1 MNSSMIS
8 NSQLKIMNGKN
19 ERTKGRSALEHNSNP
34 VLLGLPEQTTDS
46 RRSIAQL
53 RDSLV
58 FQSALFRSIGV
69 DSREALAERVDESGT
84 FVRSAGDFSG
94 LELYSWA
101 RR

>member
-1 MNSSMIS
+1 MIPRS
-8 NSQLKIMNGKN
+8 ATPNKKAISQER
-19 ERTKGRSALEHNSNP
+19 ERTKGRSALEHNGDP

-69 DSREALAERVDESGT
+69 DSREALAERMDESGT
-84 FVRSAGDFSG
+84 FVRSAGNFSG
-94 LELYSWA
+94 LELYS
-101 RR
+101 